1 MESKTL
7 LPTDIPVI
15 LASNSPRRRA
25 LLTEMGI
32 AFTVMSPNADESY
45 PPMMHPHEAVRFIAE
60 KKARAVADE
69 RFAAGAGKAVII
81 ASDTLVEVDGEPLG
95 KPKDAEDAER
105 MLRLLSGRHHNVH
118 TGVCVI
124 YGKQMLSAVDTT
136 DVFFLPLDATDI
148 HDYIAS
154 GEPMDKAG
162 AYAIQGHG
170 GRFVSHVNG
179 HMDTVIGLPCEL
191 LEELLTKL
199 VF

>member
-95 KPKDAEDAER
+95 KPKDSEDAER

-179 HMDTVIGLPCEL
+179 HLDTVIGLPCEL

>member
-1 MESKTL
+1 METKTL
-7 LPTDIPVI
+7 IPTDIPVI

-25 LLTEMGI
+25 LLTEMGLT
-32 AFTVMSPNADESY
+32 FTATSPDADESY

-60 KKARAVADE
+60 KKARAVADKRAAE
-69 RFAAGAGKAVII
+69 RAGKAVII

-95 KPKDAEDAER
+95 KPTDAEDAAR

-136 DVFFLPLDATDI
+136 DVFFLPLDEGDI
-148 HDYIAS
+148 RGYIAS

-162 AYAIQGHG
+162 AYAIQGIG

-191 LEELLTKL
+191 LEELLAKL